1 MKMKNLS
8 RGFTLI
14 ELIVVIL
21 ILGILAAIAAP
32 KFIDVT
38 SQARAATLNGLRA
51 AVSSASTLANA
62 LQVAQNLASNASI
75 TVQGTAVTMA
85 SRYPTPN
92 AAGIVATLQADPG
105 VFTSSFA
112 GSVATFQVTSATTPA
127 QCQFTYD
134 TTNAATSGPA
144 ISTSTTTGC

>member
-1 MKMKNLS
+1 MRREW

-32 KFIDVT
+32 RFVDVT
-38 SQARAATLNGLRA
+38 SQARAASLNGLRA

-62 LQVAQNLASNASI
+62 LQVAQNLGSNASVTI
-75 TVQGTAVTMA
+75 EGTAVTMA
-85 SRYPTPN
+85 SRYPAPT
-92 AAGIVATLQADPG
+92 AAGIGSSIRADAG

-112 GSVATFQVTSATTPA
+112 GSVATFQVTSASTPA
-127 QCQFTYD
+127 NCSFTYD
-134 TTNAATSGPA
+134 TTNIATSVVPA
-144 ISTSTTTGC
+144 ISTSTVTGC

>member
-1 MKMKNLS
+1 MKKQL

-51 AVSSASTLANA
+51 AVASASTLANA
-62 LQVAQNLASNASI
+62 LQVAQNLASNAAI

-85 SRYPTPN
+85 NRYPTPN

-105 VFTSSFA
+105 VFTSAFA
-112 GSVATFQVTSATTPA
+112 GNVATFQVTSASNPA
-127 QCQFTYD
+127 TCQFTYD
-134 TTNAATSGPA
+134 TTNAATTGPV
-144 ISTSTTTGC
+144 ISQSTTGGC

>member
-1 MKMKNLS
+1 MTHES

-32 KFIDVT
+32 RFVDVT
-38 SQARAATLNGLRA
+38 QQARAASLNGLRA

-62 LQVAQNLASNASI
+62 LQVAQNLAANASVTI
-75 TVQGTAVTMA
+75 EGTAVTMA
-85 SRYPTPN
+85 SRYPTPTL
-92 AAGIVATLQADPG
+92 AGIGTAIRADSS

-112 GSVATFQVTSATTPA
+112 GNVATFQVASASTPA
-127 QCQFTYD
+127 NCSFTYD
-134 TTNAATSGPA
+134 TTNIATQTVPA
-144 ISTSTTTGC
+144 ISTSTVSGC

>member
-1 MKMKNLS
+1 MRKQS

-38 SQARAATLNGLRA
+38 SQARAASLNGLRA

-62 LQVAQNLASNASI
+62 LQVASNLASNASV
-75 TVQGTAVTMA
+75 TVQGQAVTMVN
-85 SRYPTPN
+85 RYPAPT
-92 AAGIVATLQADPG
+92 AAGIVATLNADPG
-105 VFTSSFA
+105 VFTSVFA
-112 GSVATFQVTSATTPA
+112 GNLATFQVTSAGNPA
-127 QCQFTYD
+127 TCQFTYD
-134 TTNAATSGPA
+134 TTNTASGQAPA
-144 ISTSTTTGC
+144 IVAASTGGC

>member
-1 MKMKNLS
+1 MKKHA

-51 AVSSASTLANA
+51 AVSSASTLSNA
-62 LQVAQNLASNASI
+62 LQVAQNLSSNASI
-75 TVQGTAVTMA
+75 TVQGAAVTMA
-85 SRYPTPN
+85 NRYPTPN

-112 GSVATFQVTSATTPA
+112 GNVATFQVTSATTPA
-127 QCQFTYD
+127 TCQFTYD
-134 TTNAATSGPA
+134 TTNAATTGPL
-144 ISTSTTTGC
+144 ISQATTGGC

>member
-1 MKMKNLS
+1 MKMTKQT

-38 SQARAATLNGLRA
+38 TGARIGALNGLRA

-62 LQVAQNLASNASI
+62 LQVSQSLASNASI
-75 TVQGTAVTMA
+75 TVEGNPVTMVA
-85 SRYPTPN
+85 AYPTDN
-92 AAGIVATLQADPG
+92 GAGI
-105 VFTSSFA
+105 
-112 GSVATFQVTSATTPA
+112 GSAVRFDASTFETTGGAPLVFQVRNAPTPLNCSFTYTATTA
-127 QCQFTYD
+127 
-134 TTNAATSGPA
+134 TNVPPA
-144 ISTSTTTGC
+144 ISTAVTGGC